1 VLGLGVMILGVIG
14 LPPTAGFVAKIY
26 VLEAAV
32 RAQLLW
38 LVVLGALATV
48 VSAASYVR
56 LVLVCFAAPRPDAV
70 APPRARLATA
80 LVTLAALAVVTA
92 GLVRGPLFQAAL
104 TVRF

>member
-1 VLGLGVMILGVIG
+1 
-14 LPPTAGFVAKIY
+14 
-26 VLEAAV
+26 
-32 RAQLLW
+32 
-38 LVVLGALATV
+38 
-48 VSAASYVR
+48 
-56 LVLVCFAAPRPDAV
+56 V